1 MSIPSQ
7 CCFVLLAGVLICQRS
22 AGEPTLYPLTINIFN
37 DAAVPDSSLE
47 TAKREASRIFAAAHV
62 EIRWIDCNTNAS
74 IPPNSSCRDP
84 HATKHLNVR
93 IVPGGKKTKQDIFG
107 IAFLGADGIGA
118 YSDVFYDSVE
128 KLRRDRPSTIGRLL
142 GHVMAHEIGHL
153 LIGSHAHSPWGLM
166 CAKWHAQELR
176 SVEMGSLF
184 FTAEQERSIH
194 RKLETIRQNLQR
206 PSRPR

>member
-1 MSIPSQ
+1 MSLPSQ
-7 CCFVLLAGVLICQRS
+7 CCFVLLVGVLICQAS
-22 AGEPTLYPLTINIFN
+22 AGQPKLYPVTINIFN

-47 TAKREASRIFAAAHV
+47 AAKREASRIFTAAH
-62 EIRWIDCNTNAS
+62 IQIHWNDCTTTALV
-74 IPPNSSCRDP
+74 PPNGSCHDRQ
-84 HATKHLNVR
+84 ANNQLHLR
-93 IVPGGKKTKQDIFG
+93 IVRTGKKEHQDIFG
-107 IAFLGADGIGA
+107 IAFLGANGIGT

-128 KLRRDRPSTIGRLL
+128 KLRGDRPSNIGRLL

-176 SVEMGSLF
+176 SLEMGTLF
-184 FTAEQERSIH
+184 FTAEQEKSIH
-194 RKLETIRQNLQR
+194 RKLEISRQNLER